1 MTRFLSDE
9 EWLAQLNFIMGKT
22 PKLSTGKK
30 LGPPF
35 KPLDEQGIIALH
47 NEGMSNRQIAELL
60 DQPRRT
66 IDYRINK
73 LKKEGLIK

>member
-35 KPLDEQGIIALH
+35 KPLDENGLIALH
-47 NEGMSNRQIAELL
+47 EQGLSNRAIAKHL